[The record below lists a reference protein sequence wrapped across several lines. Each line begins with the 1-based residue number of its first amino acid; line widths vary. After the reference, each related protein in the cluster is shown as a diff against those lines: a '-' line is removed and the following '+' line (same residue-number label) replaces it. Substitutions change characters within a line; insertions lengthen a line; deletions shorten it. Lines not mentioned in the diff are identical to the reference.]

1 MQLGISTWVWTSP
14 ATDDI
19 LEQLIPHVAEMGY
32 DVIELPM
39 EYAGQFDLANTK
51 SLAEAHGLAI
61 SVCAVI
67 GGGRD
72 LLLDAERAAG
82 VAYLR
87 AAIDAAEALDSPV
100 VAGPFYSAVG
110 RCWTQTPDER
120 ERDLDALAETLRGL
134 GAYAADR
141 GVALGVEPL
150 NRFET
155 SFINTTAQALD
166 LLARVDH
173 PAVGLGLDLFHLG
186 IEEKQPGD
194 AIRAAGHH
202 LKHVQVAENDRGTP
216 GTGHLPWKD
225 VARALREIGYDGRVV
240 IETFSD
246 RVEAI
251 ARAAAIWRPLAPDSD
266 TLARD
271 GLRFLSTLFDETST
285 ALPAR

>member
-14 ATDDI
+14 ATDDV
-19 LEQLIPHVAEMGY
+19 LRRLIPHIAALGY
-32 DVIELPM
+32 DVIEIPM
-39 EYAGQFDLANTK
+39 EYAGQFDVQAAKT
-51 SLAEAHGLAI
+51 LAEAEGLAI

-72 LLLDAERAAG
+72 LLLDEERAAG
-82 VAYLR
+82 ETYLR
-87 AAIDAAEALDSPV
+87 AAIDLAAALDAPA

-110 RCWTQTPDER
+110 RCWVQTPAER
-120 ERDLDALAETLRGL
+120 ERDLASLAETLRRL
-134 GAYAADR
+134 GAYAADN
-141 GVALGVEPL
+141 GVSLALEPL

-166 LLARVDH
+166 LIARVDH

-186 IEEKQPGD
+186 IEEKSPGD
-194 AIRAAGHH
+194 AIRAAGAH

-216 GTGHLPWKD
+216 GTGHLPWQD
-225 VARALREIGYDGRVV
+225 FARALQDIGYEGRVV

-266 TLARD
+266 TLARE
-271 GLRFLSTLFDETST
+271 GLRFLRHL
-285 ALPAR
+285 LG

>member
-14 ATDDI
+14 ASDNV
-19 LEQLIPHVAEMGY
+19 LEELMPLIASMGY
-32 DVIELPM
+32 DVIELPL
-39 EYAGQFDLANTK
+39 ENAGQFDLNKAK
-51 SLAEAHGLAI
+51 ALADDNDLAI

-72 LLLDAERAAG
+72 LLLDDERPAG
-82 VAYLR
+82 EAYLR

-110 RCWTQTPDER
+110 RCWQQTADER
-120 ERDLDALAETLRGL
+120 EKALDSLAGTLRGL
-134 GAYAADR
+134 GNYAADR
-141 GVALGVEPL
+141 GVSLAVEPL

-166 LLARVDH
+166 LIARVDH
-173 PAVGLGLDLFHLG
+173 DAVGLGLDLFQLG

-194 AIRAAGHH
+194 AIRAAGAH
-202 LKHVQVAENDRGTP
+202 LKHFQVAENDRGTP
-216 GTGHLPWKD
+216 GTGHLPWDD
-225 VARALREIGYDGRVV
+225 VAKALRDINYQGRVV

-251 ARAAAIWRPLAPDSD
+251 ARAAAIWRPLAPSSEL
-266 TLARD
+266 LARE
-271 GLRFLSTLFDETST
+271 GIAFLRSILK
-285 ALPAR
+285 